1 MRKCCPIYF
10 SKHLHF
16 PPCFCEK
23 YFPSHKCLNPF
34 WFRICLW
41 ETILY
46 FWFTGLLHNWSP
58 TMVLWQAPFWS
69 RQRNKWDNATLFI
82 YEDCIFIDWHLN
94 PEEIWFHFPP
104 AGWIEI
110 KCHLNSLKSRI
121 LFIIPKTREWFPLA
135 WTQSLKLRSLRQFV
149 MICI

>member
-1 MRKCCPIYF
+1 MLSCLFFKISAF
-10 SKHLHF
+10 F
-16 PPCFCEK
+16 PLGSVRHT
-23 YFPSHKCLNPF
+23 FPAINASIFFFF

-58 TMVLWQAPFWS
+58 TMVFWQAPFWS

-104 AGWIEI
+104 TRWIKI
-110 KCHLNSLKSRI
+110 KCHLNFLKSRI

-135 WTQSLKLRSLRQFV
+135 WAQSLKLTSLRQFV